1 MPDAAI
7 TIDHVAKKFTRRLS
21 RSMLYGVSDV
31 ACDLL
36 GLSTR
41 PERLRREEFWAVD
54 DVTLDLAPGDT
65 LGIVGPNGSGKST
78 LLKMLNGIIYPDRG
92 RIAVRGRVGALIEVG
107 AGFHP
112 MLTGRENIYVNGA
125 ILGLTRAEIRRQF
138 DSIVDFAEIGDFLDV
153 PVKHYSSG
161 MYVRLGFAVAAH
173 CRPAVLLVDEVL
185 SVGDIAFQR
194 KCFRHFEENILNRG
208 VTLILVS
215 HSIYTIARMCAKGL
229 LLNKGKV
236 EYSGDAAG
244 LPPRFF
250 ELMRRQNGAAD
261 FQHDGALRP
270 GAGEIRL
277 HSIEFRD
284 AHDQPVTG
292 VVSGAPLTILL
303 QLRATRDFA
312 NTPHIGVRILDQA
325 NTLMAMLQLPSELRR
340 RMTLRRGDNFVA
352 CGLDRINLIPGTY
365 TIQIKIG
372 GADDLLH
379 DNVLQA
385 ALLTVRGTDSLYDA
399 CEGAGLVYLPAEWTT
414 ER

>member
-1 MPDAAI
+1 
-7 TIDHVAKKFTRRLS
+7 
-21 RSMLYGVSDV
+21 MLYGISDV
-31 ACDLL
+31 ACDLV

-41 PERLRREEFWAVD
+41 PDRLRREEFWAVD

-185 SVGDIAFQR
+185 SVGDISFQR

-229 LLNKGKV
+229 LLNKGRV
-236 EYSGDAAG
+236 EYCGDAAG
-244 LPPRFF
+244 LPPKFF
-250 ELMRRQNGAAD
+250 ELMRRQNGTIDVQA
-261 FQHDGALRP
+261 DGALRP

-277 HSIEFRD
+277 QSIEFRD
-284 AHDQPVTG
+284 AHDQPATS
-292 VVSGAPLTILL
+292 VVSGEVLTVLL
-303 QLRATRDFA
+303 RLRATRDFSHA
-312 NTPHIGVRILDQA
+312 PSVVLKLMDQA
-325 NTLMAMLQLPSELRR
+325 NTLMALLQVPLDLRR
-340 RMTLRRGDNFVA
+340 VQGIRAGENLFA
-352 CGLDRINLIPGTY
+352 CRIDRINLIPGNY
-365 TIQIKIG
+365 TAQLKIG
-372 GADDLLH
+372 GGSDLLQ
-379 DNVLQA
+379 DNVLA
-385 ALLTVRGTDSLYDA
+385 AATLEVRGTDDLYIA
-399 CEGAGLVYLPAEWTT
+399 CEGAGLIYLPAEWSAG
-414 ER
+414 